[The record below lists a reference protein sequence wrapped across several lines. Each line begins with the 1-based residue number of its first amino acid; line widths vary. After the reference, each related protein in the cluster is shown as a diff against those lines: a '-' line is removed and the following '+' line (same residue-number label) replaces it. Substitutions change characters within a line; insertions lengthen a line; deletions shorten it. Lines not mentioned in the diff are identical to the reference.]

1 MKLYGSGQSR
11 SFRGLWALEETGL
24 PYEYKE
30 AIPGTDA
37 TRSEDY
43 RDLNFQGKVP
53 TLVDGDL
60 VITESG
66 AILNYLAKKKRDL
79 QLMPFEDPKLLV
91 RYDVVCFFIL
101 SDFEQPLWTNGKH
114 RFVLPKER
122 RVSEVLETANW
133 EFARSQK
140 ALVKLMGDSDFAVGS
155 QFSMAD
161 VLVAHT
167 INWADRFK
175 FEVVKSLLI
184 YRDRMYERKACQKA
198 MDICLNKNN

>member
-30 AIPGTDA
+30 TIPGTDV
-37 TRSEDY
+37 TRSKDY

-66 AILNYLAKKKRDL
+66 AILNYLATKKKDL
-79 QLMPFEDPKLLV
+79 QLMPFDDPGLRVK
-91 RYDVVCFFIL
+91 YDEICFFIL

-133 EFARSQK
+133 EFTRSQK

-155 QFSMAD
+155 HFSMAD

-167 INWADRFK
+167 VNWAERFK
-175 FEVVKSLLI
+175 FEVEKSLLI

-198 MDICLNKNN
+198 MDICLNKNK